1 MVSCVNVFLQ
11 KRNSVE
17 KDEKDGR
24 GDDIAEKKRVFAK
37 EIDDVAEKKRVFA
50 EKK

>member
-1 MVSCVNVFLQ
+1 MRKTAVATMLQKRNVFLQ

-24 GDDIAEKKRVFAK
+24 GDD
-37 EIDDVAEKKRVFA
+37 VAEKKRVFA